1 MVVVDGVE
9 MVDVNEAA
17 RLAHRTPETVRRWVW
32 SRRLG
37 AIRSGNRLLL
47 VRSEVLSLTAPSTA
61 QASASSLTDW
71 VQGLRAAVPRGGAGA
86 TASDLVLDDRT
97 AREETRARR

>member
-32 SRRLG
+32 GGRLG
-37 AIRSGNRLLL
+37 AVRSGHRLLL
-47 VRSEVLSLTAPSTA
+47 VRSEVLSLAGPSTA
-61 QASASSLTDW
+61 VASASSLTDW
-71 VQGLRAAVPRGGAGA
+71 AQGLRAASPRGGPGA
-86 TASDLVLDDRT
+86 TASDLVLEDRA
-97 AREETRARR
+97 AREEARARR